1 MASWKVTL
9 KHDLVGREIPVKL
22 KYEGGGNFPQISCTI
37 GHSYTT
43 VELSG
48 WNAETL
54 DSSKIKFVSDK
65 VVVGNVTYNLKSLV
79 IQAYQDGS
87 GGSGGGEQGGGT
99 NETNVDIDGTVI
111 DSGTNET
118 NVDIDGTV
126 VEGTT
131 TETNVDI
138 DGTVTD
144 GETNVDID
152 GTVTE
157 TND

>member
-1 MASWKVTL
+1 M
-9 KHDLVGREIPVKL
+9 
-22 KYEGGGNFPQISCTI
+22 
-37 GHSYTT
+37 
-43 VELSG
+43 
-48 WNAETL
+48 
-54 DSSKIKFVSDK
+54 
-65 VVVGNVTYNLKSLV
+65 
-79 IQAYQDGS
+79 
-87 GGSGGGEQGGGT
+87 
-99 NETNVDIDGTVI
+99 
-111 DSGTNET
+111 
-118 NVDIDGTV
+118 DIDGTV